1 MLKTQ
6 RFLFC
11 NSKQSAPLPGGV
23 AIILQNELGTQAVH
37 VASRSQLAPSSFI
50 GVVPAWLGKPR
61 ISTSYLGVLL
71 IAAGFGYLADS
82 VTPLLLPGY
91 ANVVDRFASI
101 PLMLGEPALI
111 LWLLIIG
118 AKDQPLRAAA

>member
-1 MLKTQ
+1 MNWVLK
-6 RFLFC
+6 LFMW
-11 NSKQSAPLPGGV
+11 QG
-23 AIILQNELGTQAVH
+23 
-37 VASRSQLAPSSFI
+37 RSQLAPSSFI
-50 GVVPAWLGKPR
+50 GVVPAWLAKPR

-71 IAAGFGYLADS
+71 IAAGFGYLADG

-111 LWLLIIG
+111 LWLS
-118 AKDQPLRAAA
+118 